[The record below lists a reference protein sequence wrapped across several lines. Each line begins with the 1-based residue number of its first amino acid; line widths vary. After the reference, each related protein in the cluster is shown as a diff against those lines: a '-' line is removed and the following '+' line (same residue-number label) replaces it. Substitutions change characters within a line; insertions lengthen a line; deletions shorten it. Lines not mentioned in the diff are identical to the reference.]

1 MSNIAIK
8 GATTGTGTFTIESPA
23 TNTDRTLTLP
33 DEAGTVLTSA
43 ATVSSVPAMIDSG
56 TWTPSAEFS
65 TANPSGGATTG
76 NGIYQRLG
84 NYVTVSF
91 MLENIDITG
100 ASGELQIKGLPYA
113 PATQNSVSLY
123 YGSAYLNGV
132 DIAGGSAFA
141 AFTEAQSS
149 TGNIQ
154 VRINDDNTTA
164 GTLSTGN
171 LQDGVADV
179 RGTINYYTTE
189 AFS

>member
-1 MSNIAIK
+1 MSKIALTPNAS
-8 GATTGTGTFTIESPA
+8 GSGTFTIASP
-23 TNTDRTLTLP
+23 NSDTDRTLTLP

-43 ATVSSVPAMIDSG
+43 VTVSDVPALIATG
-56 TWTPSAEFS
+56 NWTPRAEFS
-65 TANPSGGATTG
+65 SANPSGGATTG

-84 NYVTVSF
+84 NFVTISF
-91 MLENIDITG
+91 VLENIDITG

-113 PATQNSVSLY
+113 PASQNGVFNY
-123 YGSAYLNGV
+123 YGGSYLNGV

-141 AFTEAQSS
+141 SFIEAQSG

-179 RGTINYYTTE
+179 RGTVNYYTTD
-189 AFS
+189 AF